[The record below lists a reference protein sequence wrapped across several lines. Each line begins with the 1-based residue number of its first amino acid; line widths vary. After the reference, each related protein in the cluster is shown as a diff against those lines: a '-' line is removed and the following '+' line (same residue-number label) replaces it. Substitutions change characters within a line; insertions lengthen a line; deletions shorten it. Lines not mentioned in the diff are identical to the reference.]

1 MRTKNGLLAALFIS
15 FPAWAQSAQSVCGGL
30 LMGDERVR
38 CMQVIS
44 GHTVEPGAANV
55 CGGILMGSDRIACL
69 SGTLDKRYQ
78 PSELSVCSGILMGA
92 DRANC
97 MAAAGA
103 APHKV
108 VEERRTRRR
117 ARADEENE
125 DEDDDRPRRR
135 DRNLRLTNYHPG
147 TISRFYFRAPD
158 ARRFQEVELTADIG
172 TNHYLDLSV
181 PDQTLEICVETP
193 DGFRLHW
200 ERVRKTE
207 DLVIAATEP
216 NWAVARCRDLR

>member
-1 MRTKNGLLAALFIS
+1 MRTQNWLLAALFFS
-15 FPAWAQSAQSVCGGL
+15 FPAGAQSAQSVCGGL

-55 CGGILMGSDRIACL
+55 CGGILIGSDRIACL

-103 APHKV
+103 APRKP
-108 VEERRTRRR
+108 VEERRSKRRSR
-117 ARADEENE
+117 DDDDE
-125 DEDDDRPRRR
+125 DEDDRPRRR
-135 DRNLRLTNYHPG
+135 DRNLRLTNYCPG
-147 TISRFYFRAPD
+147 TVSRFYFRAPD
-158 ARRFQEVELTADIG
+158 ARRFQEVELIADIG
-172 TNHYLDLSV
+172 PNHYLDLSV
-181 PDQTLEICVETP
+181 PDQTLEVCIETP
-193 DGFRLHW
+193 DGYRLHW